1 MSAFGSRL
9 SVQLCL
15 RVTQSHTVEA
25 SPLMPHIV
33 WRSLAAGKLIA
44 EAFVLAALM
53 KAVCLPGFP

>member
-1 MSAFGSRL
+1 M
-9 SVQLCL
+9 
-15 RVTQSHTVEA
+15 TQSHTVEA